1 MEINGKEIDK
11 NDLVEA
17 IYYILNEKIRT
28 YKEKIKE
35 LDVQKENMIK
45 DIEFYTKNIQEI
57 KNDIDYIQ
65 KRIDELR
72 NRRL

>member
-1 MEINGKEIDK
+1 MKINGKKIDK
-11 NDLVEA
+11 NNLIEA

-35 LDVQKENMIK
+35 LDLQKGNMAK

-57 KNDIDYIQ
+57 KKDIDYIQ

-72 NRRL
+72 DR